1 MSEGVNVMALRL
13 AGSTVA
19 GMLMLGLVGVT
30 PVSASPVTTV
40 TMSVSGCE
48 GCTFIAHDGRTWAH
62 AWRKVAVTA
71 PVSAGETTLVIPR
84 KLTRTTSLE
93 VVHPAGLTVPG
104 ATAFVAFSW
113 SKVGGYWSG
122 GICWGK
128 QKGAKAHLKI
138 DVSEFRA
145 RPVPGAAK
153 ETFIRARLAKL
164 PPKAQA
170 GVNGSPGCPE
180 LAR

>member
-1 MSEGVNVMALRL
+1 MALRL
-13 AGSTVA
+13 LGSTVS
-19 GMLMLGLVGVT
+19 GILVLCLVGVT

-40 TMSVSGCE
+40 TMSVTGCE

-84 KLTRTTSLE
+84 RLTRTTSLE
-93 VVHPAGLTVPG
+93 VVHPEGLTVPG

-113 SKVGGYWSG
+113 SKVDGYWSG

-128 QKGAKAHLKI
+128 QKGAKAHLRV
-138 DVSEFRA
+138 DVSKFRA
-145 RPVPGAAK
+145 RPYPGADK

>member
-1 MSEGVNVMALRL
+1 MALRL
-13 AGSTVA
+13 VGSTVS
-19 GMLMLGLVGVT
+19 GMVMLGLASVA
-30 PVSASPVTTV
+30 PASAGPVTTV

-48 GCTFIAHDGRTWAH
+48 GCTFIHDGRTWAH
-62 AWRKVAVTA
+62 AWRKVAVTE
-71 PVSAGETTLVIPR
+71 PVSAGQTTLVIPR

-128 QKGAKAHLKI
+128 QKGAKAHLGI

-145 RPVPGAAK
+145 RPVPGAVK

-164 PPKAQA
+164 PPNAQA

>member
-1 MSEGVNVMALRL
+1 MVLRL
-13 AGSTVA
+13 ASSTVS
-19 GMLMLGLVGVT
+19 GMLLVGLAGVT
-30 PVSASPVTTV
+30 PASASPVTTV

-48 GCTFIAHDGRTWAH
+48 GCTFIAHDGRTWEH

-71 PVSAGETTLVIPR
+71 PVADGETKLVIPR

-128 QKGAKAHLKI
+128 QKGAKAHLNI
-138 DVSEFRA
+138 DVSEFRT

-180 LAR
+180 LSR